1 MKNYFTIVLLL
12 IVVLVASCAKRKK
25 FDRIEATKDERYSI
39 VYSLG
44 KCGIY
49 DNNADSLVTSIKYDN
64 LKYSRGVVQDSIE
77 ITVWVCEKDSLSG
90 LVSIVGENNEMLE
103 IIFQELHQQQ
113 IIILDV
119 VLTLFKTG
127 TQVLYKNNCGECHQL
142 FNSDHLWLL
151 RLQVILKDSFP

>member
-25 FDRIEATKDERYSI
+25 FDRIEATKDERYN
-39 VYSLG
+39 SLG

-103 IIFQELHQQQ
+103 IIF
-113 IIILDV
+113 
-119 VLTLFKTG
+119 
-127 TQVLYKNNCGECHQL
+127 
-142 FNSDHLWLL
+142 
-151 RLQVILKDSFP
+151 P

>member
-12 IVVLVASCAKRKK
+12 SIILVTSCSRLRK
-25 FDRIEATKDERYSI
+25 FDSVEATENERYSI

-103 IIFQELHQQQ
+103 IIF
-113 IIILDV
+113 
-119 VLTLFKTG
+119 
-127 TQVLYKNNCGECHQL
+127 
-142 FNSDHLWLL
+142 
-151 RLQVILKDSFP
+151 P

>member
-12 IVVLVASCAKRKK
+12 IVVLVASCAKRKN
-25 FDRIEATKDERYSI
+25 FDHIETTKNERYSI

-49 DNNADSLVTSIKYDN
+49 DNNADSLVTAIKYDN

-103 IIFQELHQQQ
+103 IIF
-113 IIILDV
+113 
-119 VLTLFKTG
+119 
-127 TQVLYKNNCGECHQL
+127 
-142 FNSDHLWLL
+142 
-151 RLQVILKDSFP
+151 P

>member
-49 DNNADSLVTSIKYDN
+49 DNNADSLVTSIKYDA
-64 LKYSRGVVQDSIE
+64 LKYSQCVIKDSIE
-77 ITVWVCEKDSLSG
+77 ITVWVCELDSLSG
-90 LVSIVGENNEMLE
+90 LVSIAGENNEMLE
-103 IIFQELHQQQ
+103 IIF
-113 IIILDV
+113 
-119 VLTLFKTG
+119 
-127 TQVLYKNNCGECHQL
+127 
-142 FNSDHLWLL
+142 
-151 RLQVILKDSFP
+151 P

>member
-12 IVVLVASCAKRKK
+12 IVVLVASCAKQKK

-103 IIFQELHQQQ
+103 IIF
-113 IIILDV
+113 
-119 VLTLFKTG
+119 
-127 TQVLYKNNCGECHQL
+127 
-142 FNSDHLWLL
+142 
-151 RLQVILKDSFP
+151 P

>member
-77 ITVWVCEKDSLSG
+77 LQYGYVRRIVCLVWYPSLER
-90 LVSIVGENNEMLE
+90 IM
-103 IIFQELHQQQ
+103 
-113 IIILDV
+113 
-119 VLTLFKTG
+119 KCW
-127 TQVLYKNNCGECHQL
+127 K
-142 FNSDHLWLL
+142 
-151 RLQVILKDSFP
+151 

>member
-25 FDRIEATKDERYSI
+25 IDRIEATKDERYSI

-103 IIFQELHQQQ
+103 IIF
-113 IIILDV
+113 
-119 VLTLFKTG
+119 
-127 TQVLYKNNCGECHQL
+127 
-142 FNSDHLWLL
+142 
-151 RLQVILKDSFP
+151 P